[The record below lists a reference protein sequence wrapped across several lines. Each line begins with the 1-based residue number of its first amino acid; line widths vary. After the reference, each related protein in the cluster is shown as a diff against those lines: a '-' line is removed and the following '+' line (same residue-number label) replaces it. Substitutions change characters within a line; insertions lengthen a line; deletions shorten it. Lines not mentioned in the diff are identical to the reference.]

1 MATNLPSCLAQLRL
15 WMVLLF
21 ALLTA
26 ANAQA
31 HPGHEDAHEGDEFV
45 WTYEHAARHPGA
57 TLFWLGA
64 GMVLA
69 WGVAKAIQRGRGS
82 FKGGA
87 GRTRA
92 AGTLS

>member
-1 MATNLPSCLAQLRL
+1 MATNLPSCLAQFRL
-15 WMVLLF
+15 WIILYS
-21 ALLTA
+21 LLTA
-26 ANAQA
+26 VSAQA
-31 HPGHEDAHEGDEFV
+31 HPGPEGGHDGDDFV

-69 WGVAKAIQRGRGS
+69 WGGGKAIQRGRAA

-87 GRTRA
+87 ARSQA
-92 AGTLS
+92 AGRLS